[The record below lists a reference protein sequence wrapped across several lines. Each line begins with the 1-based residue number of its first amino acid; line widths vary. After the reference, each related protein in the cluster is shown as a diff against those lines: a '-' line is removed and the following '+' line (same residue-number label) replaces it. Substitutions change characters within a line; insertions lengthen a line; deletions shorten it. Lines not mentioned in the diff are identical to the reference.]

1 MRLFIRLLGF
11 LLLARDAAALSTNLM
26 QDNGIMMDE
35 ALDNVEDQRSS
46 YHKTPEDL
54 QSLKKSLAEV
64 LNLRGSDHFEQ
75 HASSANSTISRPV
88 DATTSKV
95 QVVAFVHGMTAKFS
109 MTKIMAVCF
118 LVLISLV
125 SLFVIC
131 GSDDFDTASHFPAKS
146 REDILRV
153 EDCDGTWAQ
162 TYRNADEQSKQGL
175 ELLFRCKIIP
185 TDEFAHSKVN
195 QEHIHECVWIAQHM
209 LRQRPLEKWLE
220 VWPEAQRTFEE
231 SVTACFAAR
240 TDVRSNFY
248 DSLPPP
254 MPQEAAALDPQA
266 PVNQSQYLL
275 GQRSAEDSAVTEY
288 AVPAQAEPVPAP
300 EGSST
305 ADQPSSTGVPTKSK
319 TASPSPKRELPPIL
333 KTPAD
338 RNSLMERCREI
349 MAKSDAQRRP
359 WDSKAKSKSP
369 SPATPGFTASD
380 GTGGTGQP
388 SPGHT
393 SPRQAAGKGKSDLD
407 IYKSIDS

>member
-1 MRLFIRLLGF
+1 MRLFIRLLAF
-11 LLLARDAAALSTNLM
+11 VLLARHATALSTNLM
-26 QDNGIMMDE
+26 QNNDIMLDG
-35 ALDNVEDQRSS
+35 ALESLEDQHSS
-46 YHKTPEDL
+46 HHKTPEDL
-54 QSLKKSLAEV
+54 QSLKRSLAEV

-75 HASSANSTISRPV
+75 QASSANSTISRPV

-95 QVVAFVHGMTAKFS
+95 QVVAFVHGMAAKIS

-118 LVLISLV
+118 LVLISLL
-125 SLFVIC
+125 SLFIIC
-131 GSDDFDTASHFPAKS
+131 WSDDVDNSSQLDARS
-146 REDILRV
+146 REDILSV
-153 EDCDGTWAQ
+153 ENCDGTWAQ

-209 LRQRPLEKWLE
+209 LKQRPLENWLE

-248 DSLPPP
+248 DSLPLPP
-254 MPQEAAALDPQA
+254 SQEGVALDPQA

-275 GQRSAEDSAVTEY
+275 GQRSEDSLVTTG
-288 AVPAQAEPVPAP
+288 AMPTQSEPVPAAG
-300 EGSST
+300 GSSI

-319 TASPSPKRELPPIL
+319 TASATPKRELPPIL

-369 SPATPGFTASD
+369 SPVTPGFTASD

-393 SPRQAAGKGKSDLD
+393 SPRQAAGKGKTDLD
-407 IYKSIDS
+407 KSIDS